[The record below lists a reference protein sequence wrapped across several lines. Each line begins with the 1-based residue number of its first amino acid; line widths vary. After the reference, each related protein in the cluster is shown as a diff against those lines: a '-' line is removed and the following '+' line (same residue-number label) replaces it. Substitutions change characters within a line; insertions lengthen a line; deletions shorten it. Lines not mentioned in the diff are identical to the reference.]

1 MGLNLLMYGD
11 YRSFEDILKLDLFIL
26 KYKNVFEVGSV
37 KPLQLRRRPDITTKL
52 TSTFFLSYKSINF
65 CVYPFVLKVWNTSGK
80 WDSILV
86 AIDINL
92 YDLSYL
98 T

>member
-11 YRSFEDILKLDLFIL
+11 YRSVEDILKLDLFIL
-26 KYKNVFEVGSV
+26 KYKTVFEVGSV

-52 TSTFFLSYKSINF
+52 TGTFFLSLKGINF
-65 CVYPFVLKVWNTSGK
+65 CVHSFVLKVWNTSGK

-86 AIDINL
+86 AIDIYL
-92 YDLSYL
+92 YDLGN
-98 T
+98 

>member
-1 MGLNLLMYGD
+1 MYGD

-37 KPLQLRRRPDITTKL
+37 KPLQLRRRLDITNKL
-52 TSTFFLSYKSINF
+52 TGTFFFVLKEYF
-65 CVYPFVLKVWNTSGK
+65 CLYPFVLKVWNTSGK

-86 AIDINL
+86 AIDIYL
-92 YDLSYL
+92 YDLSNL